1 MQTSSPFYETWIQP
15 HQTLMIRSIWRV
27 VRNQADAED
36 ALQDALM
43 NLWNKREGV
52 KQHPNPKAFILRV
65 CHNSAIDI
73 LRKRMR
79 DAQRHTNL
87 NMEPK
92 VYETARDSIMDKQ
105 TVSQIQ
111 YAISQLPR
119 HQATAVMMRIIN
131 GEEYQAIAEA
141 LDCSEA
147 TARVHVMRGK
157 TALQNQLDGILNT
170 K

>member
-27 VRNQADAED
+27 VRNQPDAED
-36 ALQDALM
+36 ALQDALIT
-43 NLWNKREGV
+43 LWNKRERV

-65 CHNSAIDI
+65 CHNSSIDI
-73 LRKRMR
+73 LRKQMR
-79 DAQRHTNL
+79 NL
-87 NMEPK
+87 KRQGEIETEPSDNQ
-92 VYETARDSIMDKQ
+92 TARDEVMNRQ
-105 TVSQIQ
+105 TVAQIQ

-119 HQATAVMMRIIN
+119 HQATAIMMRVMN
-131 GEEYQAIAEA
+131 EEEYRTIADA

-157 TALQNQLDGILNT
+157 TALQNQLNGLLDRE
-170 K
+170 